1 MFPKI
6 IKFVT
11 VMQVNSVGPPISLAA
26 IFRGFPILVRLKM
39 ELIVSI
45 TVTAITKVGNF
56 LWTVTLFIMDFFQAI
71 NLDRTAIQK
80 MD

>member
-1 MFPKI
+1 MFPKT

-26 IFRGFPILVRLKM
+26 TFRGFPIPVRLKM

-45 TVTAITKVGNF
+45 TVTAITKVGNL
-56 LWTVTLFIMDFFQAI
+56 LWTVTLCIMDFFQAI
-71 NLDRTAIQK
+71 NLDLIAIQK